1 MKKILIC
8 LLALIF
14 SMPVMVQAQSK
25 ELDKQLKKEY
35 KQKLKQLKKEGW
47 QVYGTSRSLEVCLL
61 LHYQELNSADA
72 RELLG
77 TASNCG
83 SMNICRQSAL
93 QNACAY
99 YSSLAGSKLKG
110 RVISDLGANASGDL
124 NAEFDKFYAA
134 YERLVEKEIKGEIQD
149 SFALIKNLPNGAHEM
164 QVFYVINE
172 SEATKARIRAW
183 ENAARE
189 SEVAQKYATEV
200 SEFIKEGFKTDGSD
214 AE

>member
-1 MKKILIC
+1 MKKILVL

-25 ELDKQLKKEY
+25 ELEKQLKKEY

-61 LHYQELNSADA
+61 LHYQKLNSDDSQ
-72 RELLG
+72 ELLG
-77 TASNCG
+77 TASNCV
-83 SMNICRQSAL
+83 SMNVCRQMAL

-99 YSSLAGSKLKG
+99 YASLAGSKLKG
-110 RVISDLGANASGDL
+110 RVISDLAANASGDL
-124 NAEFDKFYAA
+124 SAEFDKFYAA
-134 YERLVEKEIKGEIQD
+134 YERLLEKEIKGEIQN
-149 SFALIKNLPNGAHEM
+149 SFSLVKNLPGGAHEL
-164 QVFYVINE
+164 QTFFVVNE

-189 SEVAQKYATEV
+189 SEVAQKYAKEV
-200 SEFIKEGFKTDGSD
+200 SDFIKEGFST